1 MNDFVYEYHSE
12 GFFGYSETPIFK
24 YFSFAHILPMIFLV
38 VGIFLIWK
46 FKDKLRNWKHEDTF
60 RTLIG
65 VWLIFNECSY
75 YWRLLYVG
83 NSQDGTQMMT
93 FLPLQV
99 CEWTAYIAAF
109 MLLKKNKHMYDI
121 AFYITLTLGLIP
133 IFTPAVITNLGLG
146 HYRYY
151 SFWIEHTFP
160 MLGVFYMTFVHG
172 FRPDFRKVYKPFA
185 MLSILAV
192 LAIYANLNIPDANYM
207 YLAAGTPGDSLA
219 NVLPSNIWA
228 RLAVAFL
235 IVCVLFAIVSLPQ
248 IIKEIKAKKK
258 GKSASAEAAEATEEI
273 SA

>member
-1 MNDFVYEYHSE
+1 MEDFVYEYHSE
-12 GFFGYSETPIFK
+12 GFFGYSETPVFE
-24 YFSFAHILPMIFLV
+24 YFSLAHLLPILLLG
-38 VGIFLIWK
+38 VGIFLVYR
-46 FKDKLRNWKHEDTF
+46 FRDRLRNWKHEDTF
-60 RTLIG
+60 RTLMG
-65 VWLIFNECSY
+65 VWLILNECSY

-109 MLLKKNKHMYDI
+109 MLIKKNRHLYDI
-121 AFYITLTLGLIP
+121 AFYVTLTLGLIP
-133 IFTPAVITNLGLG
+133 LFTPAVLTRVGLG

-151 SFWIEHTFP
+151 SFWIEHILP

-185 MLSILAV
+185 MLAILAT
-192 LAIYANLNIPDANYM
+192 LAIWANLTIPDANYM

-219 NVLPSNIWA
+219 NVLPSNVWA

-235 IVCVLFAIVSLPQ
+235 IVCVLFALVSLPQ
-248 IIKEIKAKKK
+248 IVREIKEKKQ
-258 GKSASAEAAEATEEI
+258 ATVTVAETKE
-273 SA
+273 